1 MSALRRAA
9 GDYLAMRRSLGY
21 KLERQA
27 PMLMDFISYLED
39 AGAAT
44 VTVEAALAWA
54 VRPAGAAVWHKHRL
68 ITVRGFAAY
77 LKTLDP
83 ACQVPPK
90 RLLAGPSERVTPYL
104 YSPEEIAA
112 LVQAA
117 GTLGRPLQA
126 ATYQALISLLA
137 VTGLRAGEAIRLARA
152 DVGLDTGLLT
162 IVNTKFGK
170 SRLVPLHPD
179 TAGMLRRYAAR
190 RDELCPRPGSDAF
203 FLSSTGSPLLISS
216 IDATFARLLGMAGI
230 TVPAGHARPRV
241 HDLRHSMAVNT
252 LLDWYRSGADVRARM
267 PSLSTWLGHGDP
279 ASTFWYLHATPEL
292 LSLAA
297 GMLQDSQ
304 ENKEDRQ

>member
-1 MSALRRAA
+1 VSALRQAA

-21 KLERQA
+21 KLERQG
-27 PMLMDFISYLED
+27 PVLMDFIGYLED
-39 AGAAT
+39 AGAST

-54 VRPAGAAVWHKHRL
+54 VRPAGSYAWHQHRL
-68 ITVRGFAAY
+68 STARGFAAY

-90 RLLAGPSERVTPYL
+90 RLLAGRSDRVAPYL
-104 YSPEEIAA
+104 YSQGEITA

-117 GTLGRPLQA
+117 GSLGRPLQA

-152 DVGLDTGLLT
+152 DVSLDDALLT
-162 IVNTKFGK
+162 VVNTKFGK

-190 RDELCPRPGSDAF
+190 RDELCPAPATDAF

-216 IDATFARLLGMAGI
+216 IDATFGRLLGMAGI

-241 HDLRHSMAVNT
+241 HDLRHSMAVST
-252 LLDWYRSGADVRARM
+252 LVEWYRSGADVAARM

-279 ASTFWYLHATPEL
+279 ASTFWYLHASPEL
-292 LSLAA
+292 LALAA
-297 GMLQDSQ
+297 GMLQDNQ
-304 ENKEDRQ
+304 EKNP

>member
-1 MSALRRAA
+1 VSALRRAA
-9 GDYLAMRRSLGY
+9 RDYLAMRRSLGY
-21 KLERQA
+21 KLERQG
-27 PMLMDFISYLED
+27 PILMDFISYLED
-39 AGAAT
+39 AGVST
-44 VTVEAALAWA
+44 VTVDAALAWA
-54 VRPAGAAVWHKHRL
+54 VRPAGAARAWQQHRL
-68 ITVRGFAAY
+68 STARGFAAY
-77 LKTLDP
+77 LKTIDP

-90 RLLAGPSERVTPYL
+90 RLLAGHSDRVAPYL
-104 YSPEEIAA
+104 YSPGEIAA

-117 GTLGRPLQA
+117 GSLGRPLQA

-152 DVGLDTGLLT
+152 DVSLDEALIT

-170 SRLVPLHPD
+170 SRLVPLHPG

-190 RDELCPRPGSDAF
+190 RDELCPAPATDAF

-230 TVPAGHARPRV
+230 TVPAGHARPKV

-252 LLDWYRSGADVRARM
+252 LVEWYRSGADVAARM

-279 ASTFWYLHATPEL
+279 ASTFWYLHASPEL
-292 LSLAA
+292 LALAA
-297 GMLQDSQ
+297 GMLQDNQ
-304 ENKEDRQ
+304 EKIP

>member
-9 GDYLAMRRSLGY
+9 CDYLAMRRSLGY
-21 KLERQA
+21 KLERQG
-27 PMLMDFISYLED
+27 PVLMDFISYLED
-39 AGAAT
+39 AGAST

-54 VRPAGAAVWHKHRL
+54 VRPAGSAQAWHQHRL
-68 ITVRGFAAY
+68 STARGFGAY

-83 ACQVPPK
+83 ACQVPPR
-90 RLLAGPSERVTPYL
+90 RLLAGHSDRVAPYL
-104 YSPEEIAA
+104 YSPDEITA

-117 GTLGRPLQA
+117 GSLGRPLQA

-137 VTGLRAGEAIRLARA
+137 VTGLRAGEAIRLASA
-152 DVGLDTGLLT
+152 DVSLDDALITV
-162 IVNTKFGK
+162 VNTKFGK

-190 RDELCPRPGSDAF
+190 RDELCPAPAADAF

-230 TVPAGHARPRV
+230 TVPAGHARPRA

-252 LLDWYRSGADVRARM
+252 LVEWYRSGADVAARM

-279 ASTFWYLHATPEL
+279 ASTFWYLHASPEL
-292 LSLAA
+292 LALAA
-297 GMLQDSQ
+297 GMLQDNQ
-304 ENKEDRQ
+304 EKKP